1 MLKQYIENVEY
12 CSFWLKKL
20 EERRGDENGTQKNK
34 DMTKMNKSDA
44 MEEELPN
51 NSNKM
56 EEELKEKQ
64 AVLQISN

>member
-1 MLKQYIENVEY
+1 
-12 CSFWLKKL
+12 L